1 MNRGKDICRQLKQ
14 LRRDIADSNGIKLE
28 IPECTYKGECSGTCP
43 RCDYELRFLESELAR
58 RQRLGKAAVV
68 AGTVLTVASFQT
80 ANAQEP
86 VVMGKPAM
94 IEQNVEKKGVL
105 KGIVTEKRTGEPLIS
120 CNVVVKQNGE
130 VIKGARTD
138 FDGVYT
144 IKGLT
149 KGAYDVEVSYVAYE
163 TVVWRNINVKAEGFT
178 VLNVVLERNPN
189 AKVKEINVT
198 TPMMGGIIDIDRM
211 PSDSAS
217 ESSRT
222 PVIVIDGDDLP
233 QDGGMGRYTIGGI
246 ETQLLDGTP
255 ASESGD
261 PQPESPFIP
270 DGSETNPLDN
280 KK

>member
-1 MNRGKDICRQLKQ
+1 MSHGKDICRQLKQ
-14 LRRDIADSNGIKLE
+14 LRRDIADQNGIELE
-28 IPECTYKGECSGTCP
+28 IPECTYEGDCSGTCP
-43 RCDYELRFLESELAR
+43 RCDYELHYLESELAR

-68 AGTVLTVASFQT
+68 AGTVLTMASFQT

-86 VVMGKPAM
+86 VVMGKPAV
-94 IEQNVEKKGVL
+94 IEQDVVKKGIL

-130 VIKGARTD
+130 IIGGARTD

-144 IKGLT
+144 IKGLA
-149 KGAYDVEVSYVAYE
+149 KGTYNVEVSYMGYN
-163 TVVWRNINVKAEGFT
+163 TVVLRNYNVKAEGFT
-178 VLNVVLERNPN
+178 VCNVVLERNPN

-198 TPMMGGIIDIDRM
+198 APMMGIIDIDRM
-211 PSDSAS
+211 PSDTAR

-233 QDGGMGRYTIGGI
+233 QDGGTGRYTIGGI
-246 ETQLLDGTP
+246 ETQLLNGTP

-261 PQPESPFIP
+261 PMPNERPKS
-270 DGSETNPLDN
+270 DGDDLNPLD
-280 KK
+280 KKAE

>member
-1 MNRGKDICRQLKQ
+1 MNHGKDICRQLKQ
-14 LRRDIADSNGIKLE
+14 LRRDIADQNGIELE
-28 IPECTYKGECSGTCP
+28 IPECTYEGDCSGTCP
-43 RCDYELRFLESELAR
+43 RCDYELRYLESELAR
-58 RQRLGKAAVV
+58 RQRLGKAAVI
-68 AGTVLTVASFQT
+68 AGTVLTMASFQT

-94 IEQNVEKKGVL
+94 IEQNAEAKGVL
-105 KGIVTEKRTGEPLIS
+105 KGVVTDKKTGEPLIS

-130 VIKGARTD
+130 IIGGARTD

-144 IKGLT
+144 IKGLV
-149 KGAYDVEVSYVAYE
+149 KGTYDVEVSYMGYN
-163 TVVWRNINVKAEGFT
+163 TVVLRNYNVKAEGFT
-178 VLNVVLERNPN
+178 ICNCELVRYTNEKLMDIV
-189 AKVKEINVT
+189 AKIG
-198 TPMMGGIIDIDRM
+198 MQ
-211 PSDSAS
+211 SDSAS
-217 ESSRT
+217 ENSRM

-233 QDGGMGRYTIGGI
+233 QDGGTGRYTIGGI
-246 ETQLLDGTP
+246 ETQLLNGTP